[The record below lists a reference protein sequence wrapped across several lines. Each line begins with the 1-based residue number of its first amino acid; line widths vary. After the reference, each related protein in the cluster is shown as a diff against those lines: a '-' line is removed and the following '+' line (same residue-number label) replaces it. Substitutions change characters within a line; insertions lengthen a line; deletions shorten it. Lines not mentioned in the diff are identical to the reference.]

1 MRSNGK
7 LNGESLEVVR
17 ARIRQRIEE
26 QEAREATARAEK
38 VSRAE
43 PVTATL
49 TATSVALGFGAVCV
63 FLFLPH
69 TQPNFV
75 AYSWLV
81 VTGCVSWLA
90 GKIIEE
96 KADGT
101 LR

>member
-1 MRSNGK
+1 MSNSNGK

-26 QEAREATARAEK
+26 QEAREMTARAEE

-43 PVTATL
+43 HLTATL
-49 TATSVALGFGAVCV
+49 NALAFVLGLGAVCV

-69 TQPNFV
+69 IQSNFV

-81 VTGCVSWLA
+81 VTSCLSWFA
-90 GKIIEE
+90 GKVVQTKLI
-96 KADGT
+96 
-101 LR
+101 